1 MIIIIIMVLII
12 ILIVTIIIIIMIF
25 IMIIQS
31 PTVLEAPG
39 SRAGV
44 PKGFEKTQGPPTPLN
59 QETVDD
65 TI

>member
-1 MIIIIIMVLII
+1 MIIIIIMILII
-12 ILIVTIIIIIMIF
+12 ILIITIIIIIMIF

-44 PKGFEKTQGPPTPLN
+44 PKGLGSKRPRDP
-59 QETVDD
+59 D
-65 TI
+65 TSQSRNG